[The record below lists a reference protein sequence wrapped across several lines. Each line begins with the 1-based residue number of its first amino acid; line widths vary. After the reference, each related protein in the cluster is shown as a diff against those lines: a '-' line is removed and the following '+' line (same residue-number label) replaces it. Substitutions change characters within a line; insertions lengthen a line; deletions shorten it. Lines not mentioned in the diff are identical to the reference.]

1 MRITAISIIIA
12 GSLLLGAT
20 SALAQATTGASGGT
34 AATNPGA
41 IGNGTVPTQSLQP
54 PTGGQGMGYS
64 PSAPSLGISPEATGS
79 TTYSPNGAIS
89 PMPGTSTTGT
99 GSSASGVSGSS
110 NPSNGG

>member
-1 MRITAISIIIA
+1 
-12 GSLLLGAT
+12 LLLGAT
-20 SALAQATTGASGGT
+20 SVLAQGATGATGGT
-34 AATNPGA
+34 AANGTNPGA
-41 IGNGTVPTQSLQP
+41 IGNGTAPTQSLQP
-54 PTGGQGMGYS
+54 LTGGQGMGYS
-64 PSAPSLGISPEATGS
+64 PSAPSLGVSPEATGS